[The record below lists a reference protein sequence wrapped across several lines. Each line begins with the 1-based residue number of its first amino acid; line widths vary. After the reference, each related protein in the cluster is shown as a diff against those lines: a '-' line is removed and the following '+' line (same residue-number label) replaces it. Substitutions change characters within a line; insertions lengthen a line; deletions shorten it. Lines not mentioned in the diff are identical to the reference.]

1 MRKTKT
7 INLNIFQPA
16 KGFGRFKL
24 SPVERRMGRPMR
36 APDGHDGGDGGEGT
50 GDGGAAGDAGAGGA
64 GGGDAAAGA
73 DAGADG
79 QGQGAAAG
87 GADDAGIDGAGGGA
101 GGDGKSGGDGSILS
115 DAGREGDDG
124 KPGGAGDDGKDGE
137 GGGDGP
143 RLTFGEGEAAAEI
156 LGAPDAYELTVPEA
170 LAADG
175 VAFDKEAFDLVEPI
189 FKDLNLSNAAA
200 QQLVNAYAEKVG
212 PLLASRGA
220 GAADTM
226 GAEMRRGWAS
236 EAESE
241 FNGKDG
247 NPTLAEAKSYAK
259 QAFIASGIKGD
270 SPFLS
275 MLEES
280 GLGNH
285 PDMIRF
291 VSWVG
296 RNVGEAKA
304 DGNGGGGGAPVPLAD
319 RVYGQPIPAAT

>member
-24 SPVERRMGRPMR
+24 SAVERRMGRPMR
-36 APDGHDGGDGGEGT
+36 APDDHGGDGGAGT
-50 GDGGAAGDAGAGGA
+50 GDAGAAGGTGADGAAGGA
-64 GGGDAAAGA
+64 GAAGA

-79 QGQGAAAG
+79 QGQGAPAG
-87 GADDAGIDGAGGGA
+87 GADDAGADGAGGGA

-124 KPGGAGDDGKDGE
+124 KSGGAGDDDKAGE
-137 GGGDGP
+137 GGDAP

-156 LGAPDAYELTVPEA
+156 LGAPEAYELTVPEE
-170 LAADG
+170 LATAG

-220 GAADTM
+220 SAADTV
-226 GAEMRRGWAS
+226 GAEMRRTWAS
-236 EAESE
+236 EAEAE

-247 NPTLAEAKSYAK
+247 NPTLTEAKGFAK
-259 QAFIASGIKGD
+259 QAFIASGIKAD

-285 PDMIRF
+285 PDLIRF

-296 RNVGEAKA
+296 RNTGEAKA
-304 DGNGGGGGAPVPLAD
+304 TGGAGGGGAPVPLAD
-319 RVYGQPIPAAT
+319 RVYGQPIPAS